1 MGKVRTLTAV
11 VGTLSLAAPTL
22 LAQATA
28 NERNCPS
35 SRGIAEAIPP
45 FVGPGSSPFSPNQS
59 LCLPQLAPVPTGAS
73 PLAFIVRGVEPG
85 DRVDAQ
91 GTAYVVSIR
100 GVPGGV
106 DLWRWNRRLDGSPNA
121 NQTLPFKYE
130 GQPDNCGIFSL
141 TNGGCSNNV
150 GSPENLGLAPGGG
163 DADIAVNSPDPAT
176 NVPNLPLTSLT
187 LAPGVTATHSTNRG
201 DSFSPPNVVAAL
213 IPGDDRMWNDAID
226 ASTGYMSYHDVAT
239 FNIEEQRSNDGG
251 RTYVDGFGEA
261 IDPQTFP
268 AVGGIPV
275 TNSANTAGQIK
286 VDRSSC
292 ASRGNL
298 YQIFVAPDN
307 VTENL
312 TAGALR
318 SIYVGVSTDV
328 KLGLPAFTFTDT
340 KVFTGPVGA
349 QNQGANNLF
358 PALATDDFG
367 FVYAVW
373 SDNSNIFY
381 SFSTNQGTTW
391 SNPMNVSF
399 QVNGGH
405 ANLFP
410 WIAADA
416 NGHVGIVWFGDDRAG
431 NSNDRATLEPGHP
444 ASQGAA
450 CNSGTTCMQNW
461 AKWNVYYAESVN
473 GHDAP
478 PFFVRS
484 VISDHVI
491 HRGTISTGGL
501 GGGAD
506 RSLADLFQIAFDPQ
520 HFANVA
526 FSDDHKVS
534 PVGPDNGADNPTTR
548 RLIRANFTHQ
558 LMATAGFVVTTG
570 SCAGSPP
577 PPPPGAE
584 EITGRGQVA
593 SQTPGLTANFGFVAQ
608 NAKPNASL
616 SYHDDGAK
624 GGPIDVHSA
633 NTSVPSVTFSGNCG
647 TFKGDAKVNQKP
659 GYQYTVHA
667 CDNGE
672 PGAGKDTFFIS
683 VTGSN
688 FSYSNGGFI
697 TEGDVQIDKE

>member
-1 MGKVRTLTAV
+1 VKLHKVRLRLLLALSLLSTLALVIGHRSVMAVNGFSNNQELTLPLTA
-11 VGTLSLAAPTL
+11 PI
-22 LAQATA
+22 A
-28 NERNCPS
+28 NS
-35 SRGIAEAIPP
+35 
-45 FVGPGSSPFSPNQS
+45 
-59 LCLPQLAPVPTGAS
+59 GAS
-73 PLAFIVRGVEPG
+73 FTVRGLEPSV
-85 DRVDAQ
+85 RVDAQ
-91 GTAYVVSIR
+91 GTVYVSSIR

-106 DLWRWNRRLDGSPNA
+106 DLHRYYAAVDGAPGSGG
-121 NQTLPFKYE
+121 TYPFKYE
-130 GQPDNCGIFSL
+130 GQPDNCGILNMSQ
-141 TNGGCSNNV
+141 GGCANNNLDPLGV
-150 GSPENLGLAPGGG
+150 GLGGG
-163 DADIAVNSPDPAT
+163 DVDIAVNQPTSGT
-176 NVPNLPLTSLT
+176 PNLALVSLT
-187 LAPGVTATHSTNRG
+187 IAPGVTGTHSIKRG
-201 DSFSPPNVVAAL
+201 DSFSTPNPAVAL
-213 IPGDDRMWNDAID
+213 MPGDDRQWIDGTDAQ
-226 ASTGYMSYHDVAT
+226 TVYLNYHDVAT
-239 FNIEEQRSNDGG
+239 FNIEVQRSNDGG

-268 AVGGIPV
+268 AVGGIPA

-312 TAGALR
+312 AAGALR

-340 KVFTGPVGA
+340 KVFSGPAGA

-399 QVNGGH
+399 PVNGGN
-405 ANLFP
+405 ANVFP

-416 NGHVGIVWFGDDRAG
+416 NGHVGIVWFGDDRTG
-431 NSNDRATLEPGHP
+431 NSNDRSILEPGHP
-444 ASQGAA
+444 ATQGAA
-450 CNSGTTCMQNW
+450 CNSGTSCMQNW
-461 AKWNVYYAESVN
+461 AQWNVYYAESVN

-478 PFFVRS
+478 PSFVQS

-506 RSLADLFQIAFDPQ
+506 RSLADLFQVAFDPQ

-534 PVGPDNGADNPTTR
+534 PLRPDNGADNPTTL
-548 RLIRANFTHQ
+548 RLIRSNFTHQ
-558 LMATAGFVVTTG
+558 LMATAGVVVATG
-570 SCAGSPP
+570 SCADGPP

-584 EITGRGQVA
+584 NITGRGQIA
-593 SQTPGLTANFGFVAQ
+593 SQTPGQTANFGLVAQ
-608 NAKPNASL
+608 NYKPNASL
-616 SYHDDGAK
+616 SYHDDGAN
-624 GGPIDVHSA
+624 GGAIDVHSA
-633 NTSVPSVTFSGNCG
+633 NTSLPSITFSGYCG
-647 TFKGDAKVNQKP
+647 TFNGDAKVNQKL
-659 GYQYTVHA
+659 GYKY
-667 CDNGE
+667 CDNADA
-672 PGAGKDTFFIS
+672 GAGQDTFSIS
-683 VTGSN
+683 VTGPN

-697 TEGDVQIDKE
+697 TSGNIQIHKD

>member
-1 MGKVRTLTAV
+1 M
-11 VGTLSLAAPTL
+11 
-22 LAQATA
+22 
-28 NERNCPS
+28 
-35 SRGIAEAIPP
+35 
-45 FVGPGSSPFSPNQS
+45 
-59 LCLPQLAPVPTGAS
+59 
-73 PLAFIVRGVEPG
+73 
-85 DRVDAQ
+85 
-91 GTAYVVSIR
+91 
-100 GVPGGV
+100 
-106 DLWRWNRRLDGSPNA
+106 
-121 NQTLPFKYE
+121 
-130 GQPDNCGIFSL
+130 
-141 TNGGCSNNV
+141 
-150 GSPENLGLAPGGG
+150 
-163 DADIAVNSPDPAT
+163 
-176 NVPNLPLTSLT
+176 
-187 LAPGVTATHSTNRG
+187 
-201 DSFSPPNVVAAL
+201 
-213 IPGDDRMWNDAID
+213 PGDDRQWIDGTDAQ
-226 ASTGYMSYHDVAT
+226 TVYLNYHDVAT
-239 FNIEEQRSNDGG
+239 FNIEVQRSNDGG

-268 AVGGIPV
+268 AVGGVPA

-312 TAGALR
+312 AAGALR

-340 KVFTGPVGA
+340 KVFSGPAGA

-399 QVNGGH
+399 PVNGGN
-405 ANLFP
+405 ANVFP

-416 NGHVGIVWFGDDRAG
+416 NGHVGIVWFGDDRTG
-431 NSNDRATLEPGHP
+431 NSNDRSILEPGHP
-444 ASQGAA
+444 ATQGAA
-450 CNSGTTCMQNW
+450 CNSGTSCMQNW
-461 AKWNVYYAESVN
+461 AQWNVYYAESVN

-478 PFFVRS
+478 PSFVQS

-506 RSLADLFQIAFDPQ
+506 RSLADLFQVAFDPQ

-534 PVGPDNGADNPTTR
+534 PLRPDNGADNPTTL
-548 RLIRANFTHQ
+548 RLIRSNFTHQ
-558 LMATAGFVVTTG
+558 LMATAGVVVATG
-570 SCAGSPP
+570 SCADGPP

-584 EITGRGQVA
+584 NITGRGQIA
-593 SQTPGLTANFGFVAQ
+593 SQTPGQTANFGLVAQ
-608 NAKPNASL
+608 NYKPNASL
-616 SYHDDGAK
+616 SYHDDGAN
-624 GGPIDVHSA
+624 GGAIDVHSA
-633 NTSVPSVTFSGNCG
+633 NTSLPSITFSGNCG
-647 TFKGDAKVNQKP
+647 TFNGDAKVNQKL
-659 GYQYTVHA
+659 GYKYSVKA
-667 CDNGE
+667 CDNADA
-672 PGAGKDTFFIS
+672 GAGQDTFSIS
-683 VTGSN
+683 VTGPN

-697 TEGDVQIDKE
+697 TSGNIQIHKD